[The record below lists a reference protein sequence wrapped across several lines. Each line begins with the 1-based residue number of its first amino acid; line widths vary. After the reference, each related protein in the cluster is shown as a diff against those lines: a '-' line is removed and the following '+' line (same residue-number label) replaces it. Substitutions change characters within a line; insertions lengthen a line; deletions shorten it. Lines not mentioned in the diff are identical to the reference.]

1 MKEIETGVFGRVIK
15 CVDMRTGNEVALKLS
30 KSDKS
35 EAHYALLE
43 SKLLKKI
50 QIQSDDPDTNG
61 IVKMLD
67 SFTFRH
73 HFVIVFELLHI
84 NLCTWMYDEETS
96 SEEKQGTLKMIAK

>member
-1 MKEIETGVFGRVIK
+1 MFGRVIK
-15 CVDMRTGNEVALKLS
+15 CMDIKTGNEVALKLS
-30 KSDKS
+30 KSAKS

-50 QIQSDDPDTNG
+50 QIQSDYPDANG

-73 HFVIVFELLHI
+73 HFVIVFELLHV
-84 NLCTWMYDEETS
+84 NLCTWMYDEGTS
-96 SEEKQGTLKMIAK
+96 REEK